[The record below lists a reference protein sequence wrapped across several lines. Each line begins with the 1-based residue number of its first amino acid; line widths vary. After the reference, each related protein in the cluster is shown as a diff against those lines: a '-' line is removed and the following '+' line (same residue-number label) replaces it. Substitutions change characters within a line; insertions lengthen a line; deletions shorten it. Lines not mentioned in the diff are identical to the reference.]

1 MNTNPVPVGIYT
13 VYSHNGQLSNGVSQN
28 AMNALGKLFL
38 KGLAVVIPV
47 ALTLAI
53 LWWMAA
59 GAERLMGA
67 ILKFTLP
74 DGWYVPG
81 MGLVSGLVLIALI
94 GLLSHVLIFQK
105 IFNLG
110 ETIFNRLPLV
120 KTIYTAIKDFIGYLS
135 PEKGNEMGKVVMV
148 QLPGQSFQLIGFVT
162 REQFEDLPFTP
173 NAEDPVAVYMPM
185 SYQIGGY
192 TLFLPR
198 SALTPLDMPF
208 EQAMRL
214 VLTGAVTKHREPD
227 NEAGEKPDSDKQ
239 Q

>member
-1 MNTNPVPVGIYT
+1 
-13 VYSHNGQLSNGVSQN
+13 
-28 AMNALGKLFL
+28 MNALGKLFL

-53 LWWMAA
+53 LWWIAA
-59 GAERLMGA
+59 GAERIMGTVIKYA
-67 ILKFTLP
+67 LP
-74 DGWYVPG
+74 EGWYLPG

-105 IFNLG
+105 LFNLG
-110 ETIFNRLPLV
+110 EAIFHRLPLV

-135 PEKGNEMGKVVMV
+135 PETGNAMGKVVMV
-148 QLPGQSFQLIGFVT
+148 QLPGQSFQLVGFVT
-162 REQFEDLPFTP
+162 REQFDDLPISP
-173 NAEDPVAVYMPM
+173 DAEEPVAVYMPM

-198 SALTPLDMPF
+198 HCLTPLDMPF

-214 VLTGAVTKHREPD
+214 VVTGWVTKRRDED
-227 NEAGEKPDSDKQ
+227 NTSNEKGDTRA
-239 Q
+239 

>member
-1 MNTNPVPVGIYT
+1 
-13 VYSHNGQLSNGVSQN
+13 
-28 AMNALGKLFL
+28 MNALGKLFL

-53 LWWMAA
+53 LWWIAA
-59 GAERLMGA
+59 GAERIMGA
-67 ILKFTLP
+67 AIKYTLP
-74 DGWYVPG
+74 EGWYVPG

-110 ETIFNRLPLV
+110 EAIFHRLPLV

-135 PEKGNEMGKVVMV
+135 PETGDEMGKVVLV
-148 QLPGQSFQLIGFVT
+148 QLPGQSFQLVGFVT
-162 REQFEDLPFTP
+162 REQFDDLPLTP
-173 NAEDPVAVYMPM
+173 KAEDAVAVYMPM

-198 SALTPLDMPF
+198 DCLTPLDMTF

-214 VLTGAVTKHREPD
+214 VVTGWVTKRRFD
-227 NEAGEKPDSDKQ
+227 DSSSPENIDRK
-239 Q
+239 

>member
-1 MNTNPVPVGIYT
+1 
-13 VYSHNGQLSNGVSQN
+13 
-28 AMNALGKLFL
+28 MNALGKLFL

-53 LWWMAA
+53 LWWVAA

-74 DGWYVPG
+74 TGWYIPG

-105 IFNLG
+105 LFNLG
-110 ETIFNRLPLV
+110 EAIFRRLPLV

-135 PEKGNEMGKVVMV
+135 PEKGNEMGKVVLV

-162 REQFEDLPFTP
+162 REQFADLPFTP
-173 NAEDPVAVYMPM
+173 AAEDPVAVYMPM

-198 SALTPLDMPF
+198 NCLTPLDMPF

-214 VLTGAVTKHREPD
+214 VLTGAVTKRV
-227 NEAGEKPDSDKQ
+227 GERTV
-239 Q
+239 

>member
-1 MNTNPVPVGIYT
+1 
-13 VYSHNGQLSNGVSQN
+13 
-28 AMNALGKLFL
+28 MNALGKLFL

-47 ALTLAI
+47 TLTLAI
-53 LWWMAA
+53 LWWVAA

-105 IFNLG
+105 LFNLG
-110 ETIFNRLPLV
+110 ETIFRRLPLV
-120 KTIYTAIKDFIGYLS
+120 KTIYIAIKDFISYLS
-135 PEKGNEMGKVVMV
+135 PEKGSEMGKVVLV
-148 QLPGQSFQLIGFVT
+148 QLQGQSFQLIGFVT
-162 REQFEDLPFTP
+162 REQFTDLPFTP
-173 NAEDPVAVYMPM
+173 AAEDPVAVYMPM

-198 SALTPLDMPF
+198 ECLTPLDIPF

-214 VLTGAVTKHREPD
+214 VLTGAVTKHADELT
-227 NEAGEKPDSDKQ
+227 ESASKKAKA
-239 Q
+239 

>member
-1 MNTNPVPVGIYT
+1 
-13 VYSHNGQLSNGVSQN
+13 
-28 AMNALGKLFL
+28 MNALGKLFL
-38 KGLAVVIPV
+38 KGLAVVIPI

-53 LWWMAA
+53 LWWVAA

-74 DGWYVPG
+74 MGWYVPG

-105 IFNLG
+105 LFNLG
-110 ETIFNRLPLV
+110 DTIFHRLPLV
-120 KTIYTAIKDFIGYLS
+120 KTIYTAIKDFIAYLS

-162 REQFEDLPFTP
+162 REQFADLPFTP
-173 NAEDPVAVYMPM
+173 AAEDPVAVYMPM

-198 SALTPLDMPF
+198 ECLTPLDIPF

-214 VLTGAVTKHREPD
+214 VLTGAVTKHANEPAEPANKKARE
-227 NEAGEKPDSDKQ
+227 
-239 Q
+239 

>member
-1 MNTNPVPVGIYT
+1 
-13 VYSHNGQLSNGVSQN
+13 
-28 AMNALGKLFL
+28 MNALGKLFL

-59 GAERLMGA
+59 GAERLMGSV
-67 ILKFTLP
+67 LKFTLP
-74 DGWYVPG
+74 EGWYVPG

-105 IFNLG
+105 LFNLG
-110 ETIFNRLPLV
+110 DAIFHRLPLV
-120 KTIYTAIKDFIGYLS
+120 KTIYTAIKDFIGYLNPDKDS
-135 PEKGNEMGKVVMV
+135 AMSKVVMV

-162 REQFEDLPFTP
+162 REQFDDLPFAP
-173 NAEDPVAVYMPM
+173 AAEDPVAVYMPM

-198 SALTPLDMPF
+198 SALTPLDIPF
-208 EQAMRL
+208 ETAMRL
-214 VLTGAVTKHREPD
+214 VLTGGVSQQRD
-227 NEAGEKPDSDKQ
+227 NSRGPEENAPI
-239 Q
+239 

>member
-1 MNTNPVPVGIYT
+1 
-13 VYSHNGQLSNGVSQN
+13 
-28 AMNALGKLFL
+28 MNALGKLFL

-59 GAERLMGA
+59 GAEQLMGA

-74 DGWYVPG
+74 DGWYIPG

-94 GLLSHVLIFQK
+94 GLLSHVLVFQK

-110 ETIFNRLPLV
+110 EAIFRRLPLV

-135 PEKGNEMGKVVMV
+135 PEKGNEMGKVVLV

-162 REQFEDLPFTP
+162 REQFADLPFTP
-173 NAEDPVAVYMPM
+173 AAEDPVAVYMPM

-192 TLFLPR
+192 TVFLPR
-198 SALTPLDMPF
+198 NCLTPLDIPF

-214 VLTGAVTKHREPD
+214 VLTGAVTKQRDDLTKASEK
-227 NEAGEKPDSDKQ
+227 EGGE
-239 Q
+239 

>member
-1 MNTNPVPVGIYT
+1 
-13 VYSHNGQLSNGVSQN
+13 
-28 AMNALGKLFL
+28 MNALGKLFL

-53 LWWMAA
+53 LWWMATS
-59 GAERLMGA
+59 AEKLLGIA
-67 ILKFTLP
+67 LKFTLP

-81 MGLVSGLVLIALI
+81 MGLVSGLALIALI

-105 IFNLG
+105 LFNLG
-110 ETIFNRLPLV
+110 ETIFHRLPLV
-120 KTIYTAIKDFIGYLS
+120 KTIYTAIKDFIDYLNPDKDS
-135 PEKGNEMGKVVMV
+135 GMNKVVVV

-162 REQFEDLPFTP
+162 REQFDDLPFTP
-173 NAEDPVAVYMPM
+173 TAEDPVAVYMPM

-198 SALTPLDMPF
+198 SSLTPLDMPF

-214 VLTGAVTKHREPD
+214 VLTGAVTRQRD
-227 NEAGEKPDSDKQ
+227 DANQAGGETDGESGSP
-239 Q
+239 